1 MVSAR
6 PFTFSLIESVSLT
19 EPQIKGTKQ
28 ENRNL
33 SPESRPGLKGC
44 FT

>member
-28 ENRNL
+28 IL
-33 SPESRPGLKGC
+33 IS
-44 FT
+44 